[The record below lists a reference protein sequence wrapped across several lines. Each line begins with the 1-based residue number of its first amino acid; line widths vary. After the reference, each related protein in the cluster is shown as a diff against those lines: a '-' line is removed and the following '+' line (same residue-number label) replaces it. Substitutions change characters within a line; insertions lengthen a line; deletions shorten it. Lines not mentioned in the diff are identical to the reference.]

1 LKSPSE
7 DLPCDTIHEGTLHT
21 REKQL
26 LLDCLLQDP
35 KHAWLHY
42 LDGRQALP
50 VGVLLHL
57 SKLSLTGEE
66 FSQSVRRKT

>member
-1 LKSPSE
+1 LKTPSE
-7 DLPCDTIHEGTLHT
+7 DLPCDTIHDGMFDE

-42 LDGRQALP
+42 LDGRQTLP

-57 SKLSLTGEE
+57 SKLSLTEEE
-66 FSQSVRRKT
+66 FSQSTRRKA

>member
-1 LKSPSE
+1 LKTPSE
-7 DLPCDTIHEGTLHT
+7 DLPCDTIHDGTFHAQ
-21 REKQL
+21 EKQL
-26 LLDCLLQDP
+26 LLECLLQDP

-42 LDGRQALP
+42 LDGREALP

-66 FSQSVRRKT
+66 FSQSTRRKA